1 VVYDTR
7 TGFAEELRA
16 YIFEAHAIVPAAQ
29 RRGSQWVMNLEWF
42 NEVRRL
48 DDRSGPM
55 FWAALT
61 PSAPETLLGLPIKI
75 REDGGAP
82 HLECYVAGP

>member
-1 VVYDTR
+1 VAYDTQ
-7 TGFAEELRA
+7 TGFTDELRA
-16 YIFEAHAIVPAAQ
+16 YIFEANYLVPPAQ
-29 RRGSQWVMNLEWF
+29 RRTSHWVMNLEWF

-55 FWAALT
+55 FWAAFAVT
-61 PSAPETLLGLPIKI
+61 APETLLGLPIEI

-82 HLECYVAGP
+82 HLEPDA